1 MAALGGL
8 IIWLA
13 RERLA
18 RQPHKPA
25 SGG

>member
-8 IIWLA
+8 IIWVA